1 MKKLYKLALHITVF
15 LAVTA
20 LPLAWLIST
29 NSGLRAMISIAQAV
43 SATKFT
49 YATVNG
55 SIISSHIDV
64 QDLTVEFDGTN
75 VKISTLQI
83 NLQAR
88 SFVANNVH
96 ISDIDSVIPLI
107 ITKIDGSVQFNGY
120 KQLLNLQASG
130 KAEQASIDAI
140 IKTTHSFGT
149 WDINMFKLNIK
160 AKHLVLQGYHV
171 KNLNAKVNM
180 ANNTTDLLD
189 IALKA
194 DSISIDN
201 NEPINNINIVV
212 AGKLDKHTINA
223 RAVYSAIPIT
233 LTANSNVKNKI
244 WQAEQLQL
252 KLLGT
257 QLDGTAKVL
266 LDTSKLDATINLTS
280 DDLALLMQWMPDVT
294 RLKGKFTTNVK
305 FAGKLDAPII
315 TSAAHLTDV
324 TATIP
329 SLGIKIKPMELH
341 LVGNQNGSFD
351 LTGNGSMR
359 RGPGTFTLKGY
370 IDPFKNNMP
379 NSIRFS
385 GDNIEF
391 VNNQTAHLMASL
403 DVQLHYEL
411 DAQRVDINGDV
422 TINSGK
428 ITIAD
433 KSTHTVKSKDVVFI
447 NEPSLNTDKVISFNP
462 DINLRIIEGVQF
474 TGFGLQADVSGKLT
488 ITQRHDAIYA
498 DGRVT
503 IKEGTFQLP
512 GQALFI
518 NKGRLLYP
526 PGTLLVNPVLDIKL
540 HDQSQQLE
548 LAVQG
553 TAHKML
559 ITESGLAGNKD
570 RAMSQALLTGSSV
583 LSGNLLQDKLK
594 ISEIG
599 LTSHDETHVEFFDDP
614 GRNRSSLKN
623 KDLVLGRHLGKK
635 FYLQYLH
642 SIGEAN
648 QRVRLKYS
656 LNPFWDIGLESGTQG
671 GGADLSFSI
680 ERD

>member
-1 MKKLYKLALHITVF
+1 MKRLYKLTLHITLF

-20 LPLAWLIST
+20 LPLAWLIAT
-29 NSGLRAMISIAQAV
+29 NNGLKAIISLAQTI
-43 SATKFT
+43 SDTKFT
-49 YATVNG
+49 YAAVNG
-55 SIISSHIDV
+55 SIISPSIDI
-64 QDLTVEFDGTN
+64 QDLNIEFDGTI
-75 VKISTLQI
+75 VKISKLKI
-83 NLQAR
+83 NLQAK

-96 ISDIDSVIPLI
+96 INDIDSVIPLI
-107 ITKIDGSVQFNGY
+107 VTQIDGSVQFNGY

-130 KAEQASIDAI
+130 TAEQASINAI
-140 IKTTHSFGT
+140 IKATHSFGT
-149 WDINMFKLNIK
+149 WNINMFKANIN
-160 AKHLVLQGYHV
+160 AKQLVLQGYHV
-171 KNLNAKVNM
+171 KNLNAKINM
-180 ANNTTDLLD
+180 TNNTSDLLD
-189 IALKA
+189 ISLKA
-194 DSISIDN
+194 RSITIDN
-201 NEPINNINIVV
+201 DIINNVNIVV
-212 AGKLDKHTINA
+212 TGKLDNHTINA
-223 RAVYSAIPIT
+223 KAVYNAMPIE
-233 LTANSNVKNKI
+233 LTANSNVKRKV

-257 QLDGTAKVL
+257 QLNGTARML
-266 LDTSKLDATINLTS
+266 LDVSKLDADISLAS
-280 DDLALLMQWMPDVT
+280 DDLTLLMQWMPDVT
-294 RLKGKFTTNVK
+294 RLKGKFIANAK
-305 FAGKLDAPII
+305 FTGTLDTPII
-315 TSAAHLTDV
+315 TSTAHLTDV

-341 LVGNQNGSFD
+341 LIGNQNGSFD
-351 LTGNGSMR
+351 LNGNGSMR

-370 IDPFKNNMP
+370 IEPFKNNMP
-379 NSIRFS
+379 NSIRFF

-391 VNNQTAHLMASL
+391 INNQTAHLLASL

-411 DAQRVDINGDV
+411 EAQRVDITGDV

-428 ITIAD
+428 IIIAD

-447 NEPSLNTDKVISFNP
+447 NEPALNSDSVICFNP

-474 TGFGLQADVSGKLT
+474 TGFGLQAYVSGKLA

-512 GQALFI
+512 GQTLFI

-540 HDQSQQLE
+540 HDQNQQLE

-599 LTSHDETHVEFFDDP
+599 LTSNDEAHVEFFDDP
-614 GRNRSSLKN
+614 SRSKSSLKN